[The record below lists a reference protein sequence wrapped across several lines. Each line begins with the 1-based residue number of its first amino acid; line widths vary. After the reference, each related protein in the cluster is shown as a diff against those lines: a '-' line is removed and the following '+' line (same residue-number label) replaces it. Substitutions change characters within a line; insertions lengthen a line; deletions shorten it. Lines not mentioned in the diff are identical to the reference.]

1 MNKVI
6 RISPTTH
13 DGTVADNGLFFDITE
28 LPNATSKLGGTV
40 LLKSVTSQVVSNA
53 GHPQMDLLFF
63 KKKAALTLG
72 DLGSALSALSGAA
85 IKTNELIGVV
95 SMPTVPADGSA
106 DLEGLFVSSNLNI
119 DLVLEADDNKQ
130 SIYVA
135 SIVRAQY
142 VSDTDTNVTLSFGF
156 EQ

>member
-1 MNKVI
+1 
-6 RISPTTH
+6 
-13 DGTVADNGLFFDITE
+13 
-28 LPNATSKLGGTV
+28 
-40 LLKSVTSQVVSNA
+40 LKSVTSQVASNA

-72 DLGSALSALSGAA
+72 NLGSALASSSAPA
-85 IKTNELIGVV
+85 IKSNELIGVV

-106 DLEGLFVSSNLNI
+106 DLDGLFVSSNLNI

-142 VSDTDTNVTLSFGF
+142 VSGEDTNLTLSFGF

>member
-6 RISPTTH
+6 RITPTTH
-13 DGTVADNGLFFDITE
+13 DSTVADNGLFFDMTE
-28 LPNATSKLGGTV
+28 LTNVTSRLGGTA
-40 LLKSVTSQVVSNA
+40 LLKSVTSQVASDA

-63 KKKAALTLG
+63 KKLSVGSLG
-72 DLGSALSALSGAA
+72 TLGSALSGVAA
-85 IKTNELIGVV
+85 QAIGSNELIGVV

-106 DLEGLFVSSNLNI
+106 DLEDLFVSSNLNI

-142 VSDTDTNVTLSFGF
+142 VSGEDTNVTLSFGF